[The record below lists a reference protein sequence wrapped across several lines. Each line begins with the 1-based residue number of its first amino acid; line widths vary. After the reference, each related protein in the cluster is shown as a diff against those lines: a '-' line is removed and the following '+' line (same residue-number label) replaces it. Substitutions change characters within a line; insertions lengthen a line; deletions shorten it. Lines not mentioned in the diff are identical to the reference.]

1 MDNNPPKGA
10 GGNNYYLSNKVYT
23 KNIRY
28 IFCGHN
34 RLYHITINALK
45 LILFF
50 LGLCPLFYLER
61 IERVMEMGLN
71 MYYKDTGRWLPIPSW
86 SSFFISLGETLAK
99 RSNEN
104 KRWTVALALPTKAF
118 IAPFIGIGVLYSIFM
133 KSSPNDLLEAHFQT
147 LASLEKYTF
156 VWYRKNKRVLKA
168 KFLGVADFQ
177 GEQRLLIQTQSTE
190 AGGLTE
196 YISKKDALDV
206 QISPNQS
213 SRLPN
218 NQRGRTVTTQSPL
231 TDIIFGVHSQALLKQ
246 SETKLCFV
254 GGKKQLE
261 SEIMQAQ
268 FAVPEGDQFIRGTL
282 NDLLRIRQF
291 QQSVDS
297 YQSEFV
303 SSQARN
309 NETEFSLNPSS
320 IVIYCGSNGYLN
332 WKEDFLYKNSVIILD
347 RVEPQ
352 FELAA
357 EEVNNQYIQSNR
369 ITSSE
374 LDLGV
379 MPGGIELLYWE
390 EEQ

>member
-1 MDNNPPKGA
+1 
-10 GGNNYYLSNKVYT
+10 
-23 KNIRY
+23 
-28 IFCGHN
+28 
-34 RLYHITINALK
+34 
-45 LILFF
+45 
-50 LGLCPLFYLER
+50 
-61 IERVMEMGLN
+61 MGLN
-71 MYYKDTGRWLPIPSW
+71 MYYKDAGSWVQIPAW
-86 SSFFISLGETLAK
+86 SSFFISLGEKLAN
-99 RSNEN
+99 RSCEN
-104 KRWTVALALPTKAF
+104 KRWTVALALPTKAY
-118 IAPFIGIGVLYSIFM
+118 IAPFIGVGVLSSIFM
-133 KSSPNDLLEAHFQT
+133 KSSPNDVLEAHFQT
-147 LASLEKYTF
+147 LTSLEKYTF

-168 KFLGVADFQ
+168 KYLGVTDFQ

-196 YISKKDALDV
+196 YILKKDALDV
-206 QISPNQS
+206 QISSNQG

-231 TDIIFGVHSQALLKQ
+231 SNIIFGAHSQELLKQ

-254 GGKKQLE
+254 GGREQLE
-261 SEIMQAQ
+261 SEITKTQ
-268 FAVPEGDQFIRGTL
+268 FAVPEREQYIRGTL

-291 QQSVDS
+291 QQSVDP

-309 NETEFSLNPSS
+309 NETELNLNPSS

-357 EEVNNQYIQSNR
+357 EEVNNQFIQSNR

-374 LDLGV
+374 LDLGE

-390 EEQ
+390 EER

>member
-1 MDNNPPKGA
+1 M
-10 GGNNYYLSNKVYT
+10 
-23 KNIRY
+23 
-28 IFCGHN
+28 
-34 RLYHITINALK
+34 
-45 LILFF
+45 FF

-71 MYYKDTGRWLPIPSW
+71 MYYKDTGRWLPIPTW

-231 TDIIFGVHSQALLKQ
+231 TDIIFGAHSQALLKQ

-254 GGKKQLE
+254 GGKEQLE
-261 SEIMQAQ
+261 SEITEAQ

-291 QQSVDS
+291 QQSVDP

-309 NETEFSLNPSS
+309 NETEFSLNSSS

-390 EEQ
+390 EER

>member
-1 MDNNPPKGA
+1 
-10 GGNNYYLSNKVYT
+10 
-23 KNIRY
+23 
-28 IFCGHN
+28 
-34 RLYHITINALK
+34 
-45 LILFF
+45 
-50 LGLCPLFYLER
+50 
-61 IERVMEMGLN
+61 
-71 MYYKDTGRWLPIPSW
+71 MYYKDAGNWLPLPAW
-86 SSFFISLGETLAK
+86 SSFFISLGGKLAK
-99 RSNEN
+99 RSYEN
-104 KRWTVALALPTKAF
+104 KRWTVALALPTKAY
-118 IAPFIGIGVLYSIFM
+118 IAPFIGVGVLSSIFM

-168 KFLGVADFQ
+168 KFLGVADFK
-177 GEQRLLIQTQSTE
+177 GEQRLLIQIQSTE

-206 QISPNQS
+206 QINPNQS

-218 NQRGRTVTTQSPL
+218 NQRGRTVTTHSPL
-231 TDIIFGVHSQALLKQ
+231 ADTIFGVHSQMLLKQ

-254 GGKKQLE
+254 GGKEQLE
-261 SEIMQAQ
+261 SEITKAL
-268 FAVPEGDQFIRGTL
+268 FAVPEGGQFIRGTL

-291 QQSVDS
+291 QQNIDP
-297 YQSEFV
+297 YQSEFI

-309 NETEFSLNPSS
+309 NETEISLNPSS
-320 IVIYCGSNGYLN
+320 IVIYSGSNGYLN

-357 EEVNNQYIQSNR
+357 EEVNNRYIQSNR

-374 LDLGV
+374 LDLGI

-390 EEQ
+390 EER